1 MQWIKALVAAMC
13 LVWAVGAPAE
23 TWRHPQSGISIDIPA
38 DLRLGEARDL
48 YGDGTDVSI
57 QLGTGDTIVTL
68 FVYRAA
74 YPNVA
79 LWYDRARRAIVAHL
93 PIDANAAPR
102 PFALAGATSPNGLRE
117 TFELPAGQRMRATG
131 VALAGYGEWLVKLRI
146 SSAGLGRDQ
155 LSRLM
160 DGVLGGIRSGT
171 APASNLPLILPAD
184 CPSPVAFDGRRIAG
198 ESQDRAG
205 LGSGLQAIQAA
216 ARGRAG
222 LASEPGAWC
231 RLDTDLPGNVIS
243 VFRRN
248 DNGGWVALLG
258 DAGAAMTALR
268 LGGNAS
274 DPVAVYGSNPSG
286 NQLLYLYDDIPAPA
300 PEVER
305 GGAATLAIRAR
316 GT

>member
-13 LVWAVGAPAE
+13 LVWAVGARAE

-48 YGDGTDVSI
+48 YGDGTDVSV
-57 QLGTGDTIVTL
+57 QLGSGETIVTL

-79 LWYDRARRAIVAHL
+79 LWYDRARRAIGAHL
-93 PIDANAAPR
+93 RIDANAAPR
-102 PFALAGATSPNGLRE
+102 PFALAGASSPNGLRE
-117 TFELPAGQRMRATG
+117 TFELPSGQRMRATA

-146 SSAGLGRDQ
+146 SSANLGGDQ
-155 LSRLM
+155 VSRVM
-160 DGVLGGIRSGT
+160 DAVLGGIRPGT
-171 APASNLPLILPAD
+171 APASSLPLTLPAD
-184 CPSPVAFDGRRIAG
+184 CSATATFDGRRIAG
-198 ESQDRAG
+198 ESQGAAG

-216 ARGRAG
+216 VRGGAG
-222 LASEPGAWC
+222 LASEPDAWC
-231 RLDTDLPGNVIS
+231 RLDTDLPDNVIS

-268 LGGNAS
+268 LGSNEN
-274 DPVAVYGSNPSG
+274 DPAAVYGSNPSG
-286 NQLLYLYDDIPAPA
+286 NQFLYLYDDIPAPA

-305 GGAATLAIRAR
+305 GVEATLSIRAR